1 MSQVTEIRQH
11 SGEKTDLAYLYT
23 VHIIEEINTEVEGIT
38 PQNSAGLAKNLYWQ
52 KTLCIGAR
60 NEKVNA
66 LRSPSFLQEPLLKTS
81 INGSHTFSFKIP
93 RFYYDSKGNKV
104 ENSILE
110 YLHNETR
117 LLLQYYENITTAENF
132 DKDREYQDKIVDLE
146 NLYTDSNTETIDPN
160 IKTLVFVIKEITEDI
175 TGLFFEFECNDIY
188 INELSKI
195 GTQIV
200 MDTELQNNIGS
211 AQDLVNYVL
220 EESNS
225 DWTFEGMEKSSL
237 RQGFYNYVEQPIVVL
252 GSKLTDGR
260 YSWAA
265 FGLNDLTNAEP
276 YISYYDLDSTLT
288 SSIDLTQFIDEE
300 TGLFTGTGKG
310 VINLTV
316 PFLNLSSEE
325 YEIPFGFQKTT
336 YQSVQPSASN
346 GFIKQ
351 IPKQIKKWNSTTS
364 TGFVGDIVQ
373 VYYEYRANFL
383 TPQEKTI
390 YDKKGQQFV
399 TPCRTSLNEIV
410 YRKNG
415 YLATDGG
422 FENFVSNPNNFSNT
436 NGWKFYNASGV
447 EKEDGVKVVKT
458 TSNITLG
465 TAQNATVEYS
475 ALEFSSGAYEQ
486 TVQLE
491 NNFLMDTGK
500 QSQGLISGEQFVV
513 VVKLQTK
520 SKTATNWTEGNTTG
534 KTIMANVF
542 GNNYL
547 CSTPTLSQKTFDY
560 ANLSTNLI
568 SAGEQLYYD
577 SNRNVYWGKIKNWHS
592 YSQTAIN
599 NLIEL
604 KDKDG
609 NLLDSTEIP
618 PELIPKIKVMV
629 SGGTSYD
636 VRILDFEIYRY
647 VEVTDSTGNPTW
659 IEPEPISWLYL
670 DGMTNKPTMSSNKL
684 LSNYGTVPYYRYYD
698 APESPEKNVENE
710 EHPERDT
717 NILNKV
723 LHYTCQRKLTDSNT
737 KGITL
742 WHLYVIVRQ
751 DYFQAVKNA
760 KVDSW
765 TSAADYEKKMKS
777 AIGSAFNE
785 IGGYVQ
791 RKKKYLLSSPKLL
804 KDFLFT
810 GAAPNNKNFSYN
822 SGFYLTKFPEKDT
835 IAPFLTYDIDFTERY
850 EDGTEI
856 KDGKEQPCIKY
867 IPNAYTPEELKE
879 MPAGTYLCYDSD
891 FNDKNTFTERSYFS
905 PKDSTNKDISS
916 ADDIIYRDISTKSL
930 EQYPPIYTALKVG
943 TVSASNSNAFNII
956 QNCCETFNCWAHFNV
971 ELVSTSL
978 KAPDKFLMRKT
989 ITLYDQYYE
998 DISQEFSFDY
1008 QKNINSIK
1016 RVVNSDDITTKTIVQ
1031 PNNNEYGKNGFCT
1044 IQRSKYNLSGE
1055 NYIYNFKYYIKKKML
1070 DQVTLNRD
1078 MYGNNQV
1085 AIKPDSDMN
1094 SYLMSFKR
1102 YQMDCDEC
1110 YDTFC
1115 EQLKLCINHPQ
1126 NDKQQFGY
1134 IPTLNRINTEA
1145 KKVADTLSTALTNR
1159 DEAYASYLVAAE
1171 AVEAGEK
1178 LQKEAEEKLRNYVT
1192 TDGQTTMKK
1201 AVENV
1206 SNVSS
1211 GDVLKVM
1218 QSLKEEAE
1226 RFATVVQNQKA
1237 IKASSKEVYDK
1248 YNKQYKYHL
1257 ILADLLEKESQFLQ
1271 KTFENKYHLYIQEGT
1286 WTSEDYYDDDKYYLD
1301 AASVAYTSGFPK
1313 ITYTINVEPLIN
1325 SSGEI
1330 VIGATHIN
1338 DRGYRLEPG
1347 HKTYIQDTDY
1357 FKDENNQVFWEEVI
1371 ISETEKYF
1379 DSPEKNTIT
1388 VQNFRTQFEDLFQR
1402 IAATTANLEFA
1413 QGMYARAA
1421 SLINPDG
1428 SLQPEAIEKTFTNV
1442 KSIDLT
1448 PDSSVTTGEQGII
1461 VTNTKTPSEQVY
1473 IQGAGIRCT
1482 SDGGKTFLTAITG
1495 NGINANAITSGS
1507 IATDKIYI
1515 GDPNKPQMKWDS
1527 EGITCFSTIYNNG
1540 VNYLNYYK
1548 FVRLNDLGLYGINQ
1562 VDISGKKPDT
1572 GYYLRSNVTASS
1584 NLTETDYTSGSAST
1598 SSNLLLNPQ
1607 CIFYVGWEGFKFK
1620 SGSPSSMEGVYFDN
1634 NSGLIMRN
1642 STGTA
1647 VLQIGAI
1654 GTNGTEKVYGFSIL
1668 DGTTDKKPLLF
1679 NTSINSTGRIGLRG
1693 KLSIL
1698 SSTSNSYDF
1707 SESDELGIFGY
1718 TNVET
1723 TDSLKNYHVTYLLE
1737 DPENSYVSS
1746 LGGETKINFGRQLIA
1761 LKGGQS
1767 LILNQD
1773 YNQQYKDGLQI
1784 RYGYQTDKNTFKGT
1798 ATFGLNYCKLEYREK
1813 QPGLM
1818 TTVVFPE
1825 GTCIEI
1831 KGYSN
1836 AGKDASTLSTKR
1848 WFQYGLRIAP
1858 AGILTAATDT
1868 GSATS
1873 AFTNFALRGF
1883 APGVKLQPINCLSNI
1898 ESPYLVFQGSISSDK
1913 RGYIMTE
1920 DNFICNELFANNL
1933 SIGNSV
1939 DFSKIETAVLTV
1951 KRINVDSIINKTTDE
1966 AIYISDI
1973 TTGVLKAMRI
1983 TVNGDENSW
1992 LRFYGNICFG
2002 DSTQQ
2007 NSQIDFNNWDVI
2019 NLKFKK
2025 EWWDSNYLW
2034 DGDMLN
2040 LGNGFTMQFT
2050 SSLVNWYN
2058 QSELILSMSKGSEG
2072 WKINFPT

>member
-1 MSQVTEIRQH
+1 MSYVNEIRQH

-23 VHIIEEINTEVEGIT
+23 VHIIEEINTEVDGIT
-38 PQNSAGLAKNLYWQ
+38 PANSAGLAKNLYWQ

-66 LRSPSFLQEPLLKTS
+66 LRSPSFLQEPLLKTN

-104 ENSILE
+104 ENSILD

-132 DKDREYQDKIVDLE
+132 DNDHKYQDKIVDLE
-146 NLYTDSNTETIDPN
+146 NLYTNSDTETIDPN

-225 DWTFEGMEKSSL
+225 DWTFEGMEKSSF

-252 GSKLTDGR
+252 GSKLTDGS

-276 YISYYDLDSTLT
+276 YISYYDLKTTLT
-288 SSIDLTQFIDEE
+288 STIDLTQFIDEE
-300 TGLFTGTGKG
+300 TGLFIGNSRTS
-310 VINLTV
+310 LQV
-316 PFLNLSSEE
+316 PFLNLSGEE
-325 YEIPFGFQKTT
+325 YEVPFGFQKTI

-351 IPKQIKKWNSTTS
+351 IPKQIKEWNSTNS
-364 TGFVGDIVQ
+364 IGFVGDIVQ

-390 YDKKGQQFV
+390 YDKRGQQFV

-465 TAQNATVEYS
+465 TAQNSTVEYS
-475 ALEFSSGAYEQ
+475 ALEFSSGIRNQ
-486 TVQLE
+486 KVSLE

-520 SKTATNWTEGNTTG
+520 PKASTEYTEGNTTG
-534 KTIMANVF
+534 KSIIVNVF
-542 GNNYL
+542 GNDYP
-547 CSTPTLSQKTFDY
+547 CSTPTASQKTFNY
-560 ANLSTNLI
+560 ANLSTNLT
-568 SAGEQLYYD
+568 SAGSSLFYD
-577 SNRNVYWGKIKNWHS
+577 PNRNVYWGKIKNWYS

-599 NLIEL
+599 NLIGL

-618 PELIPKIKVMV
+618 PELIPKIKVTV
-629 SGGTSYD
+629 SGTTAYD
-636 VRILDFEIYRY
+636 IRILDFEIYRY

-698 APESPEKNVENE
+698 ASDSPEKNVTNTK
-710 EHPERDT
+710 HPEKDVEL
-717 NILNKV
+717 LNKV
-723 LHYTCQRKLTDSNT
+723 LHYTCQRKLTGGNT

-751 DYFQAVKNA
+751 DYFQAVKRA
-760 KVDSW
+760 KVYSW
-765 TSAADYEKKMKS
+765 TSAADYEKKMS
-777 AIGSAFNE
+777 NAIGSQFKG

-810 GAAPNNKNFSYN
+810 GAAPNSKNFSHN
-822 SGFYLTKFPEKDT
+822 SGFYLTKFPKTNT

-850 EDGTEI
+850 ENGTEI
-856 KDGKEQPCIKY
+856 KDGKKQASIKY
-867 IPNAYTPEELKE
+867 IPIAYTPEELKAL
-879 MPAGTYLCYDSD
+879 PAGTYLCYDSD
-891 FNDKNTFTERSYFS
+891 FNDKNVFTERTYFS
-905 PKDSTNKDISS
+905 PKNSTNKDISS

-930 EQYPPIYTALKVG
+930 EQYPPIYTALKIG

-998 DISQEFSFDY
+998 DISNKFYFDY
-1008 QKNINSIK
+1008 QKNITSIK

-1085 AIKPDSDMN
+1085 AIRPDSDMN
-1094 SYLMSFKR
+1094 SDLMSFVR
-1102 YQMDCDEC
+1102 YQMDCDKC
-1110 YDTFC
+1110 YDEFC
-1115 EQLKLCINHPQ
+1115 ERLKLCINHPQ

-1134 IPTLNRINTEA
+1134 IPTLNRINVEA
-1145 KKVADTLSTALTNR
+1145 REVADILSTALTNR

-1178 LQKEAEEKLRNYVT
+1178 LQKEAEEKLRHYVT
-1192 TDGQTTMKK
+1192 TDGQATMEK

-1211 GDVLKVM
+1211 GDVLEIM

-1257 ILADLLEKESQFLQ
+1257 ILADLLEKESRFLQ

-1313 ITYTINVEPLIN
+1313 ITYTINVEPLISN
-1325 SSGEI
+1325 QGTI
-1330 VIGATHIN
+1330 VIGATHYN
-1338 DRGYRLEPG
+1338 DQGYRLEPG
-1347 HKTYIQDTDY
+1347 HKTYIEDADY
-1357 FKDENNQVFWEEVI
+1357 FKDEYNNAFREEVI

-1442 KSIDLT
+1442 KSIDLA
-1448 PDSSVTTGEQGII
+1448 PNSSVTTGEQGII

-1540 VNYLNYYK
+1540 VSYLNYYK

-1562 VDISGKKPDT
+1562 GDIGGKKPDT
-1572 GYYLRSNVTASS
+1572 GFYLRSSITADRSV
-1584 NLTETDYTSGSAST
+1584 LTEESYTNGEGIA

-1634 NSGLIMRN
+1634 DSGLIMRN
-1642 STGTA
+1642 SAGTA

-1654 GTNGTEKVYGFSIL
+1654 STSGTKKVYGFSIL
-1668 DGTTDKKPLLF
+1668 DGTADKKPLLF
-1679 NTSINSTGRIGLRG
+1679 NTSVNNTGRIGLRG

-1698 SSTSNSYDF
+1698 SSTSNKYDF
-1707 SESDELGIFGY
+1707 SESDELGVFGY
-1718 TNVET
+1718 TSVEV
-1723 TDSLKNYHVTYLLE
+1723 TDSLKDYHVIYLQGRPE
-1737 DPENSYVSS
+1737 DSYISS
-1746 LGGETKINFGRQLIA
+1746 LGEEVKINFGRQLIA

-1767 LILNQD
+1767 LVLNQD
-1773 YNQQYKDGLQI
+1773 YNQQYRDGLQV
-1784 RYGYQTDKNTFKGT
+1784 RYGYKTDKSSFQGT
-1798 ATFGLNYCKLEYREK
+1798 ATFGLNYCELEYRK
-1813 QPGLM
+1813 DQPDSM

-1836 AGKDASTLSTKR
+1836 AGKDAATLSIGQQ
-1848 WFQYGLRIAP
+1848 FQYGLRIAP
-1858 AGILTAATDT
+1858 AGVLTLATET
-1868 GSATS
+1868 GSYTS
-1873 AFTNFALRGF
+1873 AFVNFALRGF
-1883 APGVKLQPINCLSNI
+1883 APGVKLQPINCLSNV
-1898 ESPYLVFQGSISSDK
+1898 ESPYLVFQGSFSSDK

-1920 DNFICNELFANNL
+1920 DNFICNELFANKLTINSGIEFSEE
-1933 SIGNSV
+1933 SIKNS
-1939 DFSKIETAVLTV
+1939 
-1951 KRINVDSIINKTTDE
+1951 
-1966 AIYISDI
+1966 
-1973 TTGVLKAMRI
+1973 
-1983 TVNGDENSW
+1983 
-1992 LRFYGNICFG
+1992 
-2002 DSTQQ
+2002 
-2007 NSQIDFNNWDVI
+2007 
-2019 NLKFKK
+2019 
-2025 EWWDSNYLW
+2025 LW
-2034 DGDMLN
+2034 DGDTIV
-2040 LGNGFTMQFT
+2040 LGNGFKMMFT
-2050 SSLVNWYN
+2050 SSVVTWYN
-2058 QSELILSMSKGSEG
+2058 QTDTLLSMSKGPDG
-2072 WKINFPT
+2072 WKVNFPT